1 MNDYEEI
8 IHDLEVD
15 NDILKRKVDIL
26 DKIVYEQEELIKE
39 LKAALYK
46 TDTDESD

>member
-1 MNDYEEI
+1 MLYEEKL
-8 IHDLEVD
+8 HELEID
-15 NDILKRKVDIL
+15 NDILKRKCEIL

-46 TDTDESD
+46 TDTDDSD